1 MGKYSEETKLAVV
14 KDYCSGTA
22 GLKVVA
28 RRHDVDVTSLRK
40 WVAGYRSH
48 GAAGVR
54 EKARATYGL
63 KFKLSVL
70 RRMRDEGLSY
80 RQTAALFDIRNF
92 NIIATWERNYD
103 QGGLEALTPHASLRH
118 KKMTKHQTTES
129 PRSSKGDARR
139 TRDELINELDN
150 LRMENAYL
158 KKLNAL
164 VQTTA
169 QQAQRKKRKS

>member
-54 EKARATYGL
+54 EKARATYRSRPDSDRHVGL
-63 KFKLSVL
+63 L
-70 RRMRDEGLSY
+70 Y
-80 RQTAALFDIRNF
+80 
-92 NIIATWERNYD
+92 
-103 QGGLEALTPHASLRH
+103 
-118 KKMTKHQTTES
+118 
-129 PRSSKGDARR
+129 
-139 TRDELINELDN
+139 
-150 LRMENAYL
+150 
-158 KKLNAL
+158 
-164 VQTTA
+164 
-169 QQAQRKKRKS
+169 QRWDG

>member
-48 GAAGVR
+48 GAASVR
-54 EKARATYGL
+54 EKVRATYSL

-80 RQTAALFDIRNF
+80 RQAAALFDIRNF
-92 NIIATWERNYD
+92 NIIATWERTYD
-103 QGGLEALTPHASLRH
+103 QGGLEALSPHASLRR
-118 KKMTKHQTTES
+118 KKMTKPQTTEA
-129 PRSSKGDARR
+129 PRVFRR
-139 TRDELINELDN
+139 LFCLSHAPMADP
-150 LRMENAYL
+150 A
-158 KKLNAL
+158 
-164 VQTTA
+164 
-169 QQAQRKKRKS
+169 SCS